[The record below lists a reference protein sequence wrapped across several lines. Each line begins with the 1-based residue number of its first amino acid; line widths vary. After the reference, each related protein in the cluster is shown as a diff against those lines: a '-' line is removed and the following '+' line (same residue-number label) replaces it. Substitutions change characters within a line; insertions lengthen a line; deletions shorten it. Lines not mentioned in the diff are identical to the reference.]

1 MSVPSSLGRDHVLRL
16 PPSTRLLPGEGDRRI
31 LASEGAVIAL
41 HYGHDANIV
50 IAKHGRVQCVLE
62 LERLFGERYCHPA
75 EANHK
80 FQPMMR
86 EALIALRDGCICE
99 DGACPTEFEEGVV
112 MDLTF
117 FKSAVTAQTPLLV
130 EDIFGAVGRWRQ
142 VHHHEGHALLGYH
155 ASPFNSALVVSFDLG
170 GDDGHFNVFLGQGGE
185 LQRLANQ
192 HAPFGE
198 FYCAFRML
206 LPDVAGKFF
215 KITHQ
220 LLCERWRANEL
231 AIDSGWFEF
240 IFYHQHVQLDFAG
253 KLMGYSGLRK
263 PGRLSAEEQAEV
275 EEYFD
280 IMFHEN
286 PSRDLS
292 SPYRLLFPPHLL
304 ALSCAS
310 SDGQMR
316 LAAEVQFQF
325 QRRLLLH
332 IQGLLKQLRQASI
345 QVEGIVL
352 TGGCALNVLANQL
365 IRENLTQG
373 GLGSSYADHPW
384 DVYVAPAPNDA
395 GLAVGGVWAV
405 QPPRVPQALQY
416 LGLPL
421 FDAEILP
428 MEAERRGARRL
439 SELGGVEFLA
449 DLLTQNRSAG
459 GKPIIAVVRGRQE
472 FGPRALG
479 HRSLLAVPDTYE
491 IKRRLNRLKFRQWYR
506 PVAPM
511 IAVEALEEVFGRVVL
526 STSMEFAPRVRKGV
540 QGRFPALA
548 HYDGTARHQSVSRED
563 EPWIHSLLLAVGR
576 ITGLAALIN
585 TSFNS
590 RGKPIVNTV
599 SESLEMLDTLPD
611 LDFLVI
617 EGWLFQGPEAGPQNT
632 KTLQSLPEAHN
643 TSAKHTSE
651 PMQVKKPMP
660 KQPEAI
666 WSFGFS

>member
-1 MSVPSSLGRDHVLRL
+1 MQKWPSQ
-16 PPSTRLLPGEGDRRI
+16 
-31 LASEGAVIAL
+31 GAVIAL
-41 HYGHDANIV
+41 HYGHDSNVAIGKN
-50 IAKHGRVQCVLE
+50 GRVQCVLE
-62 LERLFGERYCHPA
+62 LERLFGERYCDPA
-75 EANHK
+75 QDKHR
-80 FQPMMR
+80 FHDLMR
-86 EALIALRDGCICE
+86 RALLALRDGCVCE
-99 DGACPTEFEEGVV
+99 DGGCPTRFEEGVL
-112 MDLTF
+112 MDLPF

-130 EDIFGAVGRWRQ
+130 EEIFGAVGRWRH
-142 VHHHEGHALLGYH
+142 VHHHEGHALLRYH
-155 ASPFNSALVVSFDLG
+155 ASPFNSALVVSYDNG
-170 GDDGHFNVFLGQGGE
+170 GDDGHFNVFLGRGDE
-185 LQRLANQ
+185 LQRIANQ
-192 HAPFGE
+192 HAPYGKMYISF
-198 FYCAFRML
+198 AML
-206 LPDVAGKFF
+206 LPDVAGRFF
-215 KITHQ
+215 TDLHKII
-220 LLCERWRANEL
+220 CYKWRVDDL
-231 AIDSGWFEF
+231 PRRDGWFSLV
-240 IFYHQHVQLDFAG
+240 IRHTHVQLDFAG

-263 PGRLSAEEQAEV
+263 PGGLLAKEQAEL
-275 EEYFD
+275 EEYFQ
-280 IMFHEN
+280 ILFQEN
-286 PSRDLS
+286 PTRELD
-292 SPYRLLFPPHLL
+292 SPNLLLFPPHLL

-365 IRENLTQG
+365 IQENLTQG
-373 GLGSSYADHPW
+373 GLGSSYADHPL

-660 KQPEAI
+660 KQPTNDWEI
-666 WSFGFS
+666 QNW

>member
-1 MSVPSSLGRDHVLRL
+1 MILVGNARPCCSGRNNFLEL
-16 PPSTRLLPGEGDRRI
+16 PRKLSDREESRSI
-31 LASEGAVIAL
+31 LAPKGAVIAL
-41 HYGHDANIV
+41 HYGHDASIAV
-50 IAKHGRVQCVLE
+50 AKHGRVQCVLE
-62 LERLFGERYCHPA
+62 LERLFGERYCYPA
-75 EANHK
+75 EENHR
-80 FQPMMR
+80 FQKMLR
-86 EALIALRDGCICE
+86 EALIALRDGCVCE
-99 DGACPTEFEEGVV
+99 DGPCPARFAEGVV
-112 MDLTF
+112 MDVTF
-117 FKSAVTAQTPLLV
+117 FKPAVTAQTPLLV
-130 EDIFGAVGRWRQ
+130 EEIFGTVGRWRQ

-155 ASPFNSALVVSFDLG
+155 ASPFNSALVVSYDLG

-185 LQRLANQ
+185 MQRLAKQ
-192 HAPFGE
+192 YAPFGQ
-198 FYCAFRML
+198 FYGAFQTL

-215 KITHQ
+215 KMTHS
-220 LLCERWRANEL
+220 LLCKRWRADEL
-231 AIDSGWFEF
+231 AMDNGWYEF
-240 IFYHQHVQLDFAG
+240 IVHHKAVQLDFAG

-263 PGRLSAEEQAEV
+263 PGRLTFQEQAEV
-275 EEYFD
+275 EEYFEVV
-280 IMFHEN
+280 FQEKAA
-286 PSRDLS
+286 RDLS
-292 SPYRLLFPPHLL
+292 SNSRLLFPPHLV
-304 ALSCAS
+304 ALSCRS
-310 SDGQMR
+310 SEGQMR

-325 QRRLLLH
+325 QHRLLLH
-332 IQGLLKQLRQASI
+332 IRSLLKQLSQASV

-373 GLGSSYADHPW
+373 ALVGSYADHPL

-405 QPPRVPQALQY
+405 QPPRIPQALQY

-421 FDAEILP
+421 FDEEILP
-428 MEAERRGARRL
+428 LEAKRRGARRL
-439 SELGGVEFLA
+439 SELGDVEFLA
-449 DLLTQNRSAG
+449 ELLTQNRSAE

-526 STSMEFAPRVRKGV
+526 STSMEFAPRVRRSV

-563 EPWIHSLLLAVGR
+563 ESWIHSLLLAVGR

-599 SESLEMLDTLPD
+599 RESLEMLDTLPD
-611 LDFLVI
+611 LDYLVI
-617 EGWLFQGPEAGPQNT
+617 EDWLFQAPEARWNQNWDR
-632 KTLQSLPEAHN
+632 LP
-643 TSAKHTSE
+643 
-651 PMQVKKPMP
+651 V
-660 KQPEAI
+660 
-666 WSFGFS
+666 